1 MCVSLG
7 FVGFSSPLLIEFCSQ
22 SKILSKRER
31 MCEDLFAVYLGPQLS
46 LEEARLSSPNF
57 LLPLIQNI
65 TPRPVDDIYKHTCG
79 SSCMPVCRVRLLR
92 SPA

>member
-22 SKILSKRER
+22 SKILSKSER

-46 LEEARLSSPNF
+46 RKRDSRRL
-57 LLPLIQNI
+57 I
-65 TPRPVDDIYKHTCG
+65 
-79 SSCMPVCRVRLLR
+79 SCCH
-92 SPA
+92 